1 MSHRVDNIWYC
12 WQYYAHQS
20 TLTFLSRLS
29 FVLQTGSWG
38 KRCKLMT
45 RYTFSFAREFYPYFF
60 SGQGWRLLGQG
71 DWEGEGHG
79 CRAPAEQE
87 PRRIIPLLFIMASLP
102 SIYIGQCCQ
111 WSDPRLKAFK
121 LCIHYVLIIP
131 NTNQGISWNPFE
143 TASQRWNQIKSCMFL
158 IATTMLHQLLGQY
171 QCHSLAW
178 YDITLLLARSFT
190 TRSRLLINCRYIFM
204 CYSS

>member
-1 MSHRVDNIWYC
+1 MSHRVDNIWDC

-20 TLTFLSRLS
+20 TLTLSRLS

-45 RYTFSFAREFYPYFF
+45 RYTFSLPREFYLFFF

-71 DWEGEGHG
+71 DGEGEGHG

-111 WSDPRLKAFK
+111 RSDLRLKAFK

-143 TASQRWNQIKSCMFL
+143 TASQRWKSNKILYVSHCHHYASPAFGTVSMSLTGLIWYYFIASQIFHHKE
-158 IATTMLHQLLGQY
+158 
-171 QCHSLAW
+171 
-178 YDITLLLARSFT
+178 
-190 TRSRLLINCRYIFM
+190 
-204 CYSS
+204 

>member
-1 MSHRVDNIWYC
+1 MSHRVDNIWDC

-45 RYTFSFAREFYPYFF
+45 RYTFSFAREFYPYSF

-71 DWEGEGHG
+71 DGEGEGHG

-87 PRRIIPLLFIMASLP
+87 PRRIIPLLFIIASLP

-143 TASQRWNQIKSCMFL
+143 TASQRWKSNKILYVSHCHHYASPAFGTASMSIIGLIWYYFIASQIFHHKE
-158 IATTMLHQLLGQY
+158 
-171 QCHSLAW
+171 
-178 YDITLLLARSFT
+178 
-190 TRSRLLINCRYIFM
+190 
-204 CYSS
+204 

>member
-1 MSHRVDNIWYC
+1 MSHRVDNIWDC

-20 TLTFLSRLS
+20 ILDFLSRLS

-38 KRCKLMT
+38 KRCKVMA
-45 RYTFSFAREFYPYFF
+45 RYTFSFAREFYPYFL

-87 PRRIIPLLFIMASLP
+87 PRRIIPLLFIIASLP

-111 WSDPRLKAFK
+111 WSDLRLKAFK
-121 LCIHYVLIIP
+121 LCTMYWSFQIQTKEFPGIHLKLP
-131 NTNQGISWNPFE
+131 HKDE
-143 TASQRWNQIKSCMFL
+143 NQIKSCMFL
-158 IATTMLHQLLGQY
+158 IATIMLHQLSGRHLCQ
-171 QCHSLAW
+171 SLAW
-178 YDITLLLARSFT
+178 YDITLLLAISFT
-190 TRSRLLINCRYIFM
+190 TRSRL
-204 CYSS
+204 